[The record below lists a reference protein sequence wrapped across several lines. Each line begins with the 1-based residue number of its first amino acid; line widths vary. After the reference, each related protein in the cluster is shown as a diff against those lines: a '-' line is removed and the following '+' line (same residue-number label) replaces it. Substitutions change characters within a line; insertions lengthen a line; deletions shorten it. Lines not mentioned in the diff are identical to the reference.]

1 MKVKRYIGNDPQETM
16 LKIKSELGSN
26 AVILHSRK
34 IKKPGMFGF
43 LKKPLIEM
51 VAAIEENKVGQVKD
65 IQRGRPSVTVPNPV
79 SQEGNKIDSL
89 QDQVGNIENLLNN
102 VLNKIGYSQDD
113 KDKNKES
120 LYKRYHDLLVLN
132 DVEPELADKI
142 LTIVRKQVSFTEDHE
157 EAILRT
163 IRIVVREYLE
173 APETIGD
180 SFQNKRKIV
189 FVGPTG
195 VGKTTTL
202 AKLAAKLSITKGKR
216 VGVIT
221 ADTYRIAAVEQL
233 KIYSEILSIPIRIV
247 YEPKE
252 INEAIEAFSDM
263 DIILIDTAGRNH
275 KNEEQLEEI
284 KDLLEN
290 IKDPEIFLVMSATT
304 GNREIGSLVKS
315 YQFIE
320 NYKIIFT
327 KLDEA
332 VTVGNILNAKLK
344 TGKKLSYVTTGQ
356 SVPDDLEV
364 ANPDKLANMIVGE
377 FHE

>member
-34 IKKPGMFGF
+34 IKKPGIFGF
-43 LKKPLIEM
+43 MKKPLIEM
-51 VAAIEENKVGQVKD
+51 VAAIEENKEKQEKD
-65 IQRGRPSVTVPNPV
+65 ALRGRIGLSGTNAVH
-79 SQEGNKIDSL
+79 SEGNKIDLL
-89 QDQVGNIENLLNN
+89 QNQVGNIENLLNN

-113 KDKNKES
+113 KEDSQET
-120 LYKRYHDLLVLN
+120 LYKKYHDLLVLN
-132 DVEPELADKI
+132 DIEPELADRI
-142 LTIVRKQVSFTEDHE
+142 LAIVRKQVSFAEGHE
-157 EAILRT
+157 EAILKT

-173 APETIGD
+173 TPETIGD
-180 SFQNKRKIV
+180 SFEKNKVVV

-221 ADTYRIAAVEQL
+221 SDTYRIAAVEQL

-247 YEPKE
+247 YEPTE
-252 INEAIEAFSDM
+252 IAEAIEAFSDR
-263 DIILIDTAGRNH
+263 DIILVDTAGRNH
-275 KNEEQLEEI
+275 KNEEQLKEI
-284 KDLLEN
+284 KALLEN

-304 GNREIGSLVKS
+304 GNRDMASIVKY
-315 YQFIE
+315 YQFIQS
-320 NYKIIFT
+320 YKIIFT

-332 VTVGNILNAKLK
+332 VTVGNILNAKLQ
-344 TGKKLSYVTTGQ
+344 TGKKLSYITTGQ
-356 SVPDDLEV
+356 SVPDDLEI
-364 ANPDKLANMIVGE
+364 AHPDKLANMIVGE
-377 FHE
+377 IHE

>member
-34 IKKPGMFGF
+34 IKKPGFFGF
-43 LKKPLIEM
+43 MKKPLIEM
-51 VAAIEENKVGQVKD
+51 VAAIEENKEKPERD
-65 IQRGRPSVTVPNPV
+65 IQKGKLTAIASNPPH
-79 SQEGNKIDSL
+79 QEGSKIDLL
-89 QDQVGNIENLLNN
+89 QNQIGNIENLLNN
-102 VLNKIGYSQDD
+102 VLDKIGYNQDD
-113 KDKNKES
+113 KGNHQEA
-120 LYKRYHDLLVLN
+120 LYKKYHDLLVVN
-132 DVEPELADKI
+132 DVDPQIADKL

-163 IRIVVREYLE
+163 IRIAVREYLE
-173 APETIGD
+173 SPETIGD
-180 SFQNKRKIV
+180 NFEKKRIIV

-221 ADTYRIAAVEQL
+221 SDTYRIAAVEQL

-247 YEPKE
+247 YEPNE
-252 INEAIEAFSDM
+252 INEAIEAFSDR
-263 DIILIDTAGRNH
+263 DVILIDTAGRNH

-284 KDLLEN
+284 KTL
-290 IKDPEIFLVMSATT
+290 IKHITDPEIYLVMSATT
-304 GNREIGSLVKS
+304 GNRDITNIIKS

-320 NYKIIFT
+320 NYRIIFT

-332 VTVGNILNAKLK
+332 VTIGNVLNAKIK

-356 SVPDDLEV
+356 SVPDDLEI
-364 ANPDKLANMIVGE
+364 AQPDKLANMIVGE